1 MPIGEFAELMLQ
13 CLTDVTFLVEEG
25 SPMHDIVSSAV
36 RSIALAC
43 ETVESQSE
51 TWRLSEW
58 VRGSVNDVILNISLR
73 KEEVTVEK

>member
-1 MPIGEFAELMLQ
+1 
-13 CLTDVTFLVEEG
+13 
-25 SPMHDIVSSAV
+25 MHDIVSSAV